1 MKYMSDDLGD
11 IPMIKQLVAEAD
23 GSPGVVY
30 RGIVEGLYRGR
41 YVPGQRLV
49 EADLTRDFE
58 VGRGS
63 VREALSRLAA
73 EGLVTMNLHR
83 SAVIRQLSR
92 MEVRDLVALLEVLNG
107 FAARLAAE
115 RVEDGGN
122 RKQIVDSFAVMMD
135 EDVQRDF
142 LRFARA
148 RNMFYKTM
156 VGVGGNHEL
165 ARLMPRTN
173 VDLLRVQFRAYQ
185 TVDESVRI
193 EDYRAIYDAILEG
206 APRKAETAAKNHIRR
221 FGDSIDKLPDA
232 AFAG

>member
-1 MKYMSDDLGD
+1 MPKTLAA
-11 IPMIKQLVAEAD
+11 KTD

-30 RGIVEGLYRGR
+30 RGIVDGLYRGR

-73 EGLVTMNLHR
+73 EGLVSMNLHR
-83 SAVIRQLSR
+83 SATIRSLSR
-92 MEVRDLVALLEVLNG
+92 NETRDLVALLEVLNG

-115 RVEDGGN
+115 RVEEGAN
-122 RKQIVDSFAVMMD
+122 RKLIAEAYASLADP
-135 EDVQRDF
+135 EVQRDF

-148 RNMFYKTM
+148 RNTFYKTM
-156 VGVGGNHEL
+156 VAMGANHEL

-173 VDLLRVQFRAYQ
+173 VDLVRVQFRAYT
-185 TVDESVRI
+185 TVDDDVRI
-193 EDYRAIYDAILEG
+193 EDYRAIYEAINEG
-206 APRKAETAAKNHIRR
+206 AGRKAETAARNHIRR
-221 FGDSIDKLPDA
+221 LGDAIDKLPDA

>member
-1 MKYMSDDLGD
+1 MT
-11 IPMIKQLVAEAD
+11 KQQAIQAD

-30 RGIVEGLYRGR
+30 RGIVDGLYRGR
-41 YVPGQRLV
+41 YVPGHRLV

-83 SAVIRQLSR
+83 SAIIRSLSR
-92 MEVRDLVALLEVLNG
+92 AEARDLVSLLEVLNG

-115 RVEDGGN
+115 RIEVGSN
-122 RKQIVDSFAVMMD
+122 RKLIDDAHATLD
-135 EDVQRDF
+135 DTEVQRDF

-148 RNMFYKTM
+148 RNMFYRTM
-156 VGVGGNHEL
+156 VAVGGNHEL
-165 ARLMPRTN
+165 ARIMPRTN

-193 EDYRAIYDAILEG
+193 EDYRAIHAAITEG
-206 APRKAETAAKNHIRR
+206 AGRKAETAAKTHIRR
-221 FGDSIDKLPDA
+221 LGDAIDRLPDG

>member
-1 MKYMSDDLGD
+1 MPKTLAAKS
-11 IPMIKQLVAEAD
+11 D

-30 RGIVEGLYRGR
+30 RGIVDGLYRGR

-73 EGLVTMNLHR
+73 EGLVSMNLHR
-83 SAVIRQLSR
+83 SATIRSLSR
-92 MEVRDLVALLEVLNG
+92 NETRDLVALLEVLNG

-115 RVEDGGN
+115 RVEEGAN
-122 RKQIVDSFAVMMD
+122 RKLIAEAYASLADP
-135 EDVQRDF
+135 EVQRDF

-148 RNMFYKTM
+148 RNTFYKTM
-156 VGVGGNHEL
+156 VAIGANHEL

-173 VDLLRVQFRAYQ
+173 VDLVRVQFRAYA
-185 TVDESVRI
+185 TVDDDLRM
-193 EDYRAIYDAILEG
+193 EDYRAIYEAINEG
-206 APRKAETAAKNHIRR
+206 AGRKAETAAKTHIRR
-221 FGDSIDKLPDA
+221 LGDAIDKLPDA

>member
-1 MKYMSDDLGD
+1 MN
-11 IPMIKQLVAEAD
+11 QQQVAHAD

-30 RGIVEGLYRGR
+30 RGIVDGLYRGR

-92 MEVRDLVALLEVLNG
+92 TEVRDLVSLLEVLNG

-115 RVEDGGN
+115 RIDEGSN
-122 RKQIVDSFAVMMD
+122 RKQIEESFAVMMD
-135 EDVQRDF
+135 KDVQRDF

-148 RNMFYKTM
+148 RSAFYRNMVAT
-156 VGVGGNHEL
+156 GGNHEL

-185 TVDESVRI
+185 TVDESARI
-193 EDYRAIYDAILEG
+193 EDYRAIYDAIVEG
-206 APRKAETAAKNHIRR
+206 AARKAESAAKTHIRR
-221 FGDSIDKLPDA
+221 FGDAIDKLPDA

>member
-1 MKYMSDDLGD
+1 MPKTLAA
-11 IPMIKQLVAEAD
+11 KTD

-30 RGIVEGLYRGR
+30 RGIVDGLYRGR

-73 EGLVTMNLHR
+73 EGLVSMNLHR
-83 SAVIRQLSR
+83 SATIRSLSR
-92 MEVRDLVALLEVLNG
+92 NETRDLVALLEVLNG

-115 RVEDGGN
+115 RVEEGAN
-122 RKQIVDSFAVMMD
+122 RKLISEAYASLADP
-135 EDVQRDF
+135 EVQRDF

-148 RNMFYKTM
+148 RNTFYKTM
-156 VGVGGNHEL
+156 VAIGANHEL

-173 VDLLRVQFRAYQ
+173 VDLVRVQFRAYT
-185 TVDESVRI
+185 TVDDDVRI
-193 EDYRAIYDAILEG
+193 EDYRAIYEAINEG
-206 APRKAETAAKNHIRR
+206 AGRKAETAAKTHIRR
-221 FGDSIDKLPDA
+221 LGDAIDKLPDA

>member
-1 MKYMSDDLGD
+1 MPKTLAAKS
-11 IPMIKQLVAEAD
+11 D

-30 RGIVEGLYRGR
+30 RGIVDGLYRGR

-73 EGLVTMNLHR
+73 EGLVSMNLHR
-83 SAVIRQLSR
+83 SATIRSLSR
-92 MEVRDLVALLEVLNG
+92 AETRDLVALLEVLNG

-115 RVEDGGN
+115 RVEEGNN
-122 RKQIVDSFAVMMD
+122 RKLIADAYASLADV
-135 EDVQRDF
+135 EVQRDF

-148 RNMFYKTM
+148 R
-156 VGVGGNHEL
+156 
-165 ARLMPRTN
+165 LMPRTN
-173 VDLLRVQFRAYQ
+173 VDLIRVQFRAYA
-185 TVDESVRI
+185 TVDDDVRI
-193 EDYRAIYDAILEG
+193 EDYRAIFDAIDEG
-206 APRKAETAAKNHIRR
+206 ANRKAETAARNHIRR
-221 FGDSIDKLPDA
+221 LGDAIDKLPDG

>member
-1 MKYMSDDLGD
+1 MPKTLAA
-11 IPMIKQLVAEAD
+11 KTD

-30 RGIVEGLYRGR
+30 RGIVDGLYRGR

-73 EGLVTMNLHR
+73 EGLVSMNLHR
-83 SAVIRQLSR
+83 SATIRSLSR
-92 MEVRDLVALLEVLNG
+92 NETRDLVALLEVLNG

-115 RVEDGGN
+115 RVEEGAN
-122 RKQIVDSFAVMMD
+122 RKLIAEAYASLADP
-135 EDVQRDF
+135 EVQRDF

-148 RNMFYKTM
+148 RNTFYKTM
-156 VGVGGNHEL
+156 VAMGANHEL

-173 VDLLRVQFRAYQ
+173 VDLIRVQFRSYT
-185 TVDESVRI
+185 TVDDDLRM
-193 EDYRAIYDAILEG
+193 EDYRAIYEAISEG
-206 APRKAETAAKNHIRR
+206 ASRKAETAARNHIRR
-221 FGDSIDKLPDA
+221 LGDAIDKLPDP
-232 AFAG
+232 AFNG

>member
-1 MKYMSDDLGD
+1 MTKHEPA
-11 IPMIKQLVAEAD
+11 IAD

-30 RGIVEGLYRGR
+30 RGIVDGLYRGR

-83 SAVIRQLSR
+83 SAVIRQLGRS
-92 MEVRDLVALLEVLNG
+92 EVRDLISLLEVLNG

-115 RVEDGGN
+115 RIEDGAH
-122 RKQIVDSFAVMMD
+122 RKQITEAHANLADL
-135 EDVQRDF
+135 DVQRDF

-148 RNMFYKTM
+148 RNTFYKTM
-156 VGVGGNHEL
+156 VSIGGNREL

-173 VDLLRVQFRAYQ
+173 VDLLRVQFRAYT
-185 TVDESVRI
+185 TVGDDLRI
-193 EDYRAIYDAILEG
+193 EDYRAIYDAIAEG
-206 APRKAETAAKNHIRR
+206 AGRKAEAAAKTHIRR
-221 FGDSIDKLPDA
+221 MGDALDKLPDA

>member
-1 MKYMSDDLGD
+1 ML
-11 IPMIKQLVAEAD
+11 KQTAAKTD

-30 RGIVEGLYRGR
+30 RGIVDGLYRGR

-83 SAVIRQLSR
+83 SATIRSLSR
-92 MEVRDLVALLEVLNG
+92 SEARDLTALLEVLNG

-115 RVEDGGN
+115 RVEDGNN
-122 RKQIVDSFAVMMD
+122 RKLIADAYATLAD
-135 EDVQRDF
+135 PEVQRDF

-148 RNMFYKTM
+148 RNTFYKTM
-156 VGVGGNHEL
+156 VAIGANHEL

-173 VDLLRVQFRAYQ
+173 VDLLRVQFRAYT
-185 TVDESVRI
+185 TVNDDLRM
-193 EDYRAIYDAILEG
+193 EDYRAIYDAIAEG
-206 APRKAETAAKNHIRR
+206 AARKAESAAKTHIRR
-221 FGDSIDKLPDA
+221 LGDAIDKLPDA
-232 AFAG
+232 AFGG

>member
-1 MKYMSDDLGD
+1 MTKELAA
-11 IPMIKQLVAEAD
+11 KTD

-30 RGIVEGLYRGR
+30 RGIVDGLYRGR

-83 SAVIRQLSR
+83 SAIIRSLSR
-92 MEVRDLVALLEVLNG
+92 QEVRDLVALLEVLNG

-115 RVEDGGN
+115 RVEQGTN
-122 RKQIVDSFAVMMD
+122 RKLIVEAYGQLADP
-135 EDVQRDF
+135 EVQRDF

-148 RNMFYKTM
+148 RTIST
-156 VGVGGNHEL
+156 
-165 ARLMPRTN
+165 RPWWR
-173 VDLLRVQFRAYQ
+173 
-185 TVDESVRI
+185 S
-193 EDYRAIYDAILEG
+193 
-206 APRKAETAAKNHIRR
+206 APIMNSPA
-221 FGDSIDKLPDA
+221 
-232 AFAG
+232 

>member
-1 MKYMSDDLGD
+1 MPDLLAA
-11 IPMIKQLVAEAD
+11 KSD

-30 RGIVEGLYRGR
+30 RGIVDGLYRGR

-83 SAVIRQLSR
+83 SATIRSLSR
-92 MEVRDLVALLEVLNG
+92 PETRDLVALLEVLNG

-115 RVEDGGN
+115 RVNESNN
-122 RKQIVDSFAVMMD
+122 RMLIADAYSALVDP
-135 EDVQRDF
+135 EVQRDF
-142 LRFARA
+142 LRYARA
-148 RNMFYKTM
+148 RNNFYRVMTAI
-156 VGVGGNHEL
+156 GANHEL

-173 VDLLRVQFRAYQ
+173 VDLIRVQFRAYT
-185 TVDESVRI
+185 TVDDDTRI
-193 EDYRAIYDAILEG
+193 EDYRAIFDAINEG
-206 APRKAETAAKNHIRR
+206 ASRKAETAAKTHIRR
-221 FGDSIDKLPDA
+221 LGDAIDKLSDG
-232 AFAG
+232 AFKS

>member
-1 MKYMSDDLGD
+1 MPKTLTA
-11 IPMIKQLVAEAD
+11 KTD

-30 RGIVEGLYRGR
+30 RGIVDGLYRGR

-73 EGLVTMNLHR
+73 EGLVSMNLHR
-83 SAVIRQLSR
+83 SATIRSLSR
-92 MEVRDLVALLEVLNG
+92 NETRDLVALLEVLNG

-115 RVEDGGN
+115 RVEEGAN
-122 RKQIVDSFAVMMD
+122 RKLISEAYASLADV
-135 EDVQRDF
+135 EVQRDF

-148 RNMFYKTM
+148 RNTFYKTM
-156 VGVGGNHEL
+156 VAMGANHEL

-173 VDLLRVQFRAYQ
+173 VDLVRVQFRAYT
-185 TVDESVRI
+185 TVDDDVRI
-193 EDYRAIYDAILEG
+193 EDYRAIYEAINEG
-206 APRKAETAAKNHIRR
+206 AGRKAETAAKTHIRR
-221 FGDSIDKLPDA
+221 LGDAIDKLPDA

>member
-1 MKYMSDDLGD
+1 MPKTLAAKS
-11 IPMIKQLVAEAD
+11 D

-30 RGIVEGLYRGR
+30 RGIVDGLYRGR

-73 EGLVTMNLHR
+73 EGLVSMNLHR
-83 SAVIRQLSR
+83 SATIRSLSR
-92 MEVRDLVALLEVLNG
+92 AETRDLVALLEVLNG

-115 RVEDGGN
+115 RVEEGNN
-122 RKQIVDSFAVMMD
+122 RKLIAEAYAALADV
-135 EDVQRDF
+135 EVQRDF

-148 RNMFYKTM
+148 RNTFYKTM
-156 VGVGGNHEL
+156 VAMGANHEL

-173 VDLLRVQFRAYQ
+173 VDLIRVQFRSYA
-185 TVDESVRI
+185 TVDDDLRM
-193 EDYRAIYDAILEG
+193 EDYRAIYDAINEG
-206 APRKAETAAKNHIRR
+206 QGRKAETAARSHIRR
-221 FGDSIDKLPDA
+221 LGDAIDKLPDG

>member
-1 MKYMSDDLGD
+1 MT
-11 IPMIKQLVAEAD
+11 KQLAANAD

-30 RGIVEGLYRGR
+30 RGIVDGLYRGR

-83 SAVIRQLSR
+83 SAIIRSLGR
-92 MEVRDLVALLEVLNG
+92 AEVRDLVALLEVLNG

-115 RVEDGGN
+115 RIDDGAH
-122 RKQIVDSFAVMMD
+122 RKQMA
-135 EDVQRDF
+135 EAHANLTNPEVQHDF

-148 RNMFYKTM
+148 RNTFYKTM
-156 VGVGGNHEL
+156 VGIGGNHEL

-173 VDLLRVQFRAYQ
+173 VDLLRVQFRAYA
-185 TVDESVRI
+185 TVGDDLRI
-193 EDYRAIYDAILEG
+193 EDYRAIYDAIVEG
-206 APRKAETAAKNHIRR
+206 AGRKAEAAAKTHIRR
-221 FGDSIDKLPDA
+221 LGDALDRLPDA

>member
-1 MKYMSDDLGD
+1 MPKTLAAKS
-11 IPMIKQLVAEAD
+11 D

-30 RGIVEGLYRGR
+30 RGIVDGLYRGR

-73 EGLVTMNLHR
+73 EGLVSMNLHR
-83 SAVIRQLSR
+83 SATIRSLSR
-92 MEVRDLVALLEVLNG
+92 NETRDLVALLEVLNG

-115 RVEDGGN
+115 RVEEGAN
-122 RKQIVDSFAVMMD
+122 RKLIAEAYASLADP
-135 EDVQRDF
+135 EVQRDF

-148 RNMFYKTM
+148 RNTFYKTM
-156 VGVGGNHEL
+156 VAMGANHEL

-173 VDLLRVQFRAYQ
+173 VDLIRVQFRAYT
-185 TVDESVRI
+185 TVDDDLRM
-193 EDYRAIYDAILEG
+193 EDYRAIYEAINEG
-206 APRKAETAAKNHIRR
+206 AGRKAETAARNHIRR
-221 FGDSIDKLPDA
+221 LGDAIDKLPDA
-232 AFAG
+232 AFNG

>member
-1 MKYMSDDLGD
+1 MTKHQA
-11 IPMIKQLVAEAD
+11 IQAD

-30 RGIVEGLYRGR
+30 RGIVDGLYRGR

-83 SAVIRQLSR
+83 SAVIRQLNR
-92 MEVRDLVALLEVLNG
+92 PEVQDLVALLEVLNG

-115 RVEDGGN
+115 RIDHGAN
-122 RKQIVDSFAVMMD
+122 RKQLEDSFSVMMD
-135 EDVQRDF
+135 AEVQRDF

-148 RNMFYKTM
+148 RNTFYKTM
-156 VGVGGNHEL
+156 VTVGGNHEL
-165 ARLMPRTN
+165 ARIMPRTN

-185 TVDESVRI
+185 TVDESARI
-193 EDYRAIYDAILEG
+193 EDYRAIHDAIVEA
-206 APRKAETAAKNHIRR
+206 APRKAETAAKTHIRR
-221 FGDSIDKLPDA
+221 FGDSIEKLPDA

>member
-1 MKYMSDDLGD
+1 MPKTLAAKS
-11 IPMIKQLVAEAD
+11 D

-30 RGIVEGLYRGR
+30 RGIVDGLYRGR

-73 EGLVTMNLHR
+73 EGLVSMNLHR
-83 SAVIRQLSR
+83 SATIRSLSR
-92 MEVRDLVALLEVLNG
+92 AETRDLVALLEVLNG

-115 RVEDGGN
+115 RVEEGNN
-122 RKQIVDSFAVMMD
+122 RKLIADAYASLADV
-135 EDVQRDF
+135 EVQRDF

-148 RNMFYKTM
+148 RNTFYKTM
-156 VGVGGNHEL
+156 VAMGGNHEL

-173 VDLLRVQFRAYQ
+173 VDLIRVQFRAYA
-185 TVDESVRI
+185 TVDDDVRI
-193 EDYRAIYDAILEG
+193 EDYRAIFDAIDEG
-206 APRKAETAAKNHIRR
+206 ANRKAETAARNHIRR
-221 FGDSIDKLPDA
+221 LGDAIDKLPDG

>member
-1 MKYMSDDLGD
+1 MPKTLAAKS
-11 IPMIKQLVAEAD
+11 D

-30 RGIVEGLYRGR
+30 RGIVDGLYRGR

-73 EGLVTMNLHR
+73 EGLVSMNLHR
-83 SAVIRQLSR
+83 SATIRSLSR
-92 MEVRDLVALLEVLNG
+92 NETRDLVALLEVLNG

-115 RVEDGGN
+115 RVEEGAN
-122 RKQIVDSFAVMMD
+122 RKLIAEAYASLADP
-135 EDVQRDF
+135 EVQRDF

-148 RNMFYKTM
+148 RNTFYKTM
-156 VGVGGNHEL
+156 VAMGANHEL

-173 VDLLRVQFRAYQ
+173 VDLIRVQFRAYT
-185 TVDESVRI
+185 TVDDDLRM
-193 EDYRAIYDAILEG
+193 EDYRAIYEAINEG
-206 APRKAETAAKNHIRR
+206 AGRKAETAAKTHIRR
-221 FGDSIDKLPDA
+221 LGDAIDKLPDA
-232 AFAG
+232 AFNG

>member
-1 MKYMSDDLGD
+1 MPKTLAA
-11 IPMIKQLVAEAD
+11 KTD

-30 RGIVEGLYRGR
+30 RGIVDGLYRGR

-73 EGLVTMNLHR
+73 EGLVSMNLHR
-83 SAVIRQLSR
+83 SATIRSLSR
-92 MEVRDLVALLEVLNG
+92 AETRDLVALLEVLNG
-107 FAARLAAE
+107 FSARLAAE
-115 RVEDGGN
+115 RVEEGAN
-122 RKQIVDSFAVMMD
+122 RKMMAEAYATLAD
-135 EDVQRDF
+135 PEVQRDF

-148 RNMFYKTM
+148 RNAFYKTM
-156 VGVGGNHEL
+156 TTIGANHEL

-173 VDLLRVQFRAYQ
+173 VDLIRVQFRSYT
-185 TVDESVRI
+185 TVDDDLRM
-193 EDYRAIYDAILEG
+193 EDYRAIYDAIDEG
-206 APRKAETAAKNHIRR
+206 SSRKAETAAKTHIRR
-221 FGDSIDKLPDA
+221 LGDAIDKLPDA

>member
-1 MKYMSDDLGD
+1 MPKTLAAKS
-11 IPMIKQLVAEAD
+11 D

-30 RGIVEGLYRGR
+30 RGIVDGLYRGR

-73 EGLVTMNLHR
+73 EGLVSMNLHR
-83 SAVIRQLSR
+83 SATIRSLSR
-92 MEVRDLVALLEVLNG
+92 AETRDLVALLEVLNG

-115 RVEDGGN
+115 RVEEGNN
-122 RKQIVDSFAVMMD
+122 RKLITEAYASLADV
-135 EDVQRDF
+135 EVQRDF

-148 RNMFYKTM
+148 RNTFYRTM
-156 VGVGGNHEL
+156 VAMGANHEL

-173 VDLLRVQFRAYQ
+173 VDLIRVQFRAYA
-185 TVDESVRI
+185 TVDDDLRM
-193 EDYRAIYDAILEG
+193 EDYRAIYDAINEG
-206 APRKAETAAKNHIRR
+206 QGRKAETAARNHIRR
-221 FGDSIDKLPDA
+221 LGDAIDKLPDG

>member
-1 MKYMSDDLGD
+1 MPKTLAA
-11 IPMIKQLVAEAD
+11 KTD

-30 RGIVEGLYRGR
+30 RGIVDGLYRGR

-73 EGLVTMNLHR
+73 EGLVSMNLHR
-83 SAVIRQLSR
+83 SATIRSLSR
-92 MEVRDLVALLEVLNG
+92 NETRDLVALLEVLNG

-115 RVEDGGN
+115 RVEEGAN
-122 RKQIVDSFAVMMD
+122 RKLIAEAYASLADV
-135 EDVQRDF
+135 EVQRDF

-148 RNMFYKTM
+148 RNTFYKTM
-156 VGVGGNHEL
+156 VAMGANHEL

-173 VDLLRVQFRAYQ
+173 VDLVRVQFRAYT
-185 TVDESVRI
+185 TVDDDVRI
-193 EDYRAIYDAILEG
+193 EDYRAIYEAINEG
-206 APRKAETAAKNHIRR
+206 AGRKAETAAKTHIRR
-221 FGDSIDKLPDA
+221 LGDAIDKLPDA

>member
-1 MKYMSDDLGD
+1 
-11 IPMIKQLVAEAD
+11 
-23 GSPGVVY
+23 VVY
-30 RGIVEGLYRGR
+30 RGIVDGLYRGR

-83 SAVIRQLSR
+83 SATIRSLSR
-92 MEVRDLVALLEVLNG
+92 TETRDLIALLEVLNG

-115 RVEDGGN
+115 RIGEGAN
-122 RKQIVDSFAVMMD
+122 RKQVADAYAQLAD
-135 EDVQRDF
+135 PDVQRDF

-148 RNMFYKTM
+148 RNTFYKTM
-156 VGVGGNHEL
+156 VAAGANHEL

-173 VDLLRVQFRAYQ
+173 VDLIRVQFRAYT
-185 TVDESVRI
+185 TVDDDLRL
-193 EDYRAIYDAILEG
+193 EDYRTIFDAITEG
-206 APRKAETAAKNHIRR
+206 AARKAETAAKTHIRR
-221 FGDSIDKLPDA
+221 LGDALERLPDA

>member
-11 IPMIKQLVAEAD
+11 IPMMKQLEAQAD

-92 MEVRDLVALLEVLNG
+92 SEVRDLVALLEVLNG
-107 FAARLAAE
+107 FAARRAAE
-115 RVEDGGN
+115 RVEEAAN
-122 RKQIVDSFAVMMD
+122 RKQIDDSFAVMMN

-142 LRFARA
+142 LRFARD
-148 RNMFYKTM
+148 RNMFYRTM
-156 VGVGGNHEL
+156 VAVGANHEL

-221 FGDSIDKLPDA
+221 FGDSIDRLPDA

>member
-1 MKYMSDDLGD
+1 MTKL
-11 IPMIKQLVAEAD
+11 QAQEAD

-30 RGIVEGLYRGR
+30 RGIVDGLYRGR

-92 MEVRDLVALLEVLNG
+92 IEVRDLVALLEVLNG

-115 RVEDGGN
+115 RIDEGSA
-122 RKQIVDSFAVMMD
+122 RKQIEDSFATMMN
-135 EDVQRDF
+135 EEVQRDF

-148 RNMFYKTM
+148 RNTFYKTM

-165 ARLMPRTN
+165 ARIMPRTN

-185 TVDESVRI
+185 TVDEGVRI
-193 EDYRAIYDAILEG
+193 DDYRAIHDAIVEG
-206 APRKAETAAKNHIRR
+206 AGRKAETAAKNHIRR
-221 FGDSIDKLPDA
+221 FGDSIDRLPDA